1 MPHRR
6 PDFASLL
13 QLVGMLIVTS
23 CCLLIT
29 IGIGLI
35 PDWLDFSELQ
45 GHIKATGLVYRE
57 VSTYI
62 IRSVTPSPSSKR
74 AQNQVLSP
82 SPLEPTTIPSLSSTP
97 TEFVVSTATPT
108 LSPSPTTRPTR
119 PTATATPAP
128 TQTAISPQLIASL
141 LQTPSSRF
149 SQPEQPATRLMIPAL
164 SLDIP
169 VFLAPIVEQ
178 TWAVQHLQ
186 WAAGHLEGT
195 ASPGDDN
202 NLVLAAHMTLA
213 PDSQP
218 GPFFALHQLQRSQE
232 IRVYVEDQV
241 FTYQVEDIYPVKP
254 SDISVTYPTDVP
266 RLTLITCLTYNAIL
280 ERYEDRLIVVAGL
293 QQ

>member
-1 MPHRR
+1 MHHRR
-6 PDFASLL
+6 PDFSGFL
-13 QLVGMLIVTS
+13 QLVGMLIITS
-23 CCLLIT
+23 CCLLMT

-35 PDWLDFSELQ
+35 PDWRDFSEPQ
-45 GHIKATGLVYRE
+45 GRIKSTGLVYGE

-62 IRSVTPSPSSKR
+62 IRSVTPSPPSKR
-74 AQNQVLSP
+74 AQNQVISP
-82 SPLEPTTIPSLSSTP
+82 SPLEPTAMPSLSSTP
-97 TEFVVSTATPT
+97 TKFVVSTATPIS
-108 LSPSPTTRPTR
+108 SPSPTTRPIL
-119 PTATATPAP
+119 PTATATFGP

-149 SQPEQPATRLMIPAL
+149 SQPEQLATRLTIPAL

-169 VFLAPIVEQ
+169 VFLAPIIEQ

-202 NLVLAAHMTLA
+202 NLVLAAHVTLA
-213 PDSQP
+213 PNSQP
-218 GPFFALHQLQRSQE
+218 GPFFALHQIQRGQE
-232 IRVYVEDQV
+232 IRVYVEDQA

-254 SDISVTYPTDVP
+254 SDVSVTYPTNVP
-266 RLTLITCLTYNAIL
+266 RLTLITCLTYNVVL